1 MSEDNKTKS
10 KRVAKNTMYLFVRMI
25 FVMGISLFTS
35 RVILQTLGVD
45 DYGTYNVVGG
55 VVVFFSFLRNA
66 MTNATYRYIA
76 FALGEGNE
84 EKLTRT
90 FSMAINAHLII
101 AALLL
106 VLSETIGLWFLN
118 AKLVFPEGRLLAAN
132 VAYQFSL
139 LTFIISVIQTPYNS
153 CIIAREHMSFFA
165 VTSVWEV
172 VFKLLVVVALL
183 WLPGDNLINYSWLL
197 AAVALFL
204 LIWYK
209 IYCVKHFPESRYRR
223 YWDKGMLGEMLKYS
237 GWSVLVNGAD
247 VTVAQSTVFFF
258 NVFFGVAAN
267 AVLGVANTVN
277 SLITQFLS
285 NFAQAFNPQIIK
297 SYAEKDMDYF
307 YKLIYSTSKI
317 SYFLLLFVSF
327 PILANIDFILK
338 LWLGVVPEGTSVFIW
353 VIMLY
358 SLIDAYSTPLG
369 TAVHATGKLRTHQI
383 MISSIKLL
391 NIPLAYLVLW
401 LGCDAWTALGIKAA
415 LNLICSIVRP
425 IYMKR
430 LILLPL
436 LVYSR
441 KVFVPMVLVSIFS
454 LPLPL
459 YLCTLYDEGW
469 LKLVVTSSAFI
480 LIMGIFTLLLG
491 LDKEERNFLRRMIFH
506 RH

>member
-55 VVVFFSFLRNA
+55 VVVFFSFLKSA

-76 FALGEGNE
+76 FALGEGDE
-84 EKLTRT
+84 QKLSRT

-118 AKLVFPEGRLLAAN
+118 THLVFPEGRLLAAN
-132 VAYQFSL
+132 IAYQFSL
-139 LTFIISVIQTPYNS
+139 LTFLLSVIQTPYNS
-153 CIIAREHMSFFA
+153 CIIAHEHMSFFA

-172 VFKLLVVVALL
+172 VLKLLVVFALL
-183 WLPGDNLINYSWLL
+183 WLPGDNLVNYSWLL

-204 LIWYK
+204 LVWYK
-209 IYCVKHFPESRYRR
+209 IYCAKHFVESRYKK

-247 VTVAQSTVFFF
+247 VTVSQSIVFFF
-258 NVFFGVAAN
+258 NIFFGVAAN
-267 AVLGVANTVN
+267 AALGVANTVN
-277 SLITQFLS
+277 ASLTQFLG
-285 NFAQAFNPQIIK
+285 NFSQAFNPQIIK
-297 SYAEKDMDYF
+297 SYAEKDMEYF

-317 SYFLLLFVSF
+317 SYFLLLLVSF
-327 PILANIDFILK
+327 PVVANIDFILK
-338 LWLGVVPEGTSVFIW
+338 IWLGVVPEGTGLFIL

-358 SLIDAYSTPLG
+358 SLIDAYSAPLV
-369 TAVHATGKLRTHQI
+369 TSVHATGKLRTHQI
-383 MISSIKLL
+383 MVSAIKLL

-415 LNLICSIVRP
+415 LNLVCSIVRP

-430 LILLPL
+430 LIHLPL
-436 LVYSR
+436 GVYTR
-441 KVFVPMVLVSIFS
+441 KVFMPILLVSIFS
-454 LPLPL
+454 LPLPI

-469 LKLVVTSSAFI
+469 LKLVVTSSAFV
-480 LIMGIFTLLLG
+480 LIMGIFTLLFG
-491 LDKEERNFLRRMIFH
+491 LDKEERNFLRRTF
-506 RH
+506 RHT